1 MNDERSGALDRILE
15 LVAVLDADAR
25 RSLARDGLTPA
36 RAHVLWELQRRGPR
50 SQRALSETLRVS
62 ARNITGLVD
71 ALVDG
76 GFVTREPHPTD
87 RRTTLVS
94 FTERGA
100 RTAAAL
106 TRDHEELARLLFDGL
121 PDELFR
127 AFVAG
132 LEHVLTR
139 LREHGVSVERQR

>member
-1 MNDERSGALDRILE
+1 MNGERSGVLDRILE

-36 RAHVLWELQRRGPR
+36 RARVLWELQRRGPR
-50 SQRALSETLRVS
+50 SQRELAETLRVS

-94 FTERGA
+94 FTERGV

-106 TRDHEELARLLFDGL
+106 TRDHDELARLLFDGL
-121 PDELFR
+121 PDELLG